1 MQVLL
6 PRGIDKASRD
16 IDSGYYEAFNKKAK
30 GIDFQLEE

>member
-6 PRGIDKASRD
+6 PRGIDMDSRD
-16 IDSGYYEAFNKKAK
+16 IDSRYYEAFNKKAR